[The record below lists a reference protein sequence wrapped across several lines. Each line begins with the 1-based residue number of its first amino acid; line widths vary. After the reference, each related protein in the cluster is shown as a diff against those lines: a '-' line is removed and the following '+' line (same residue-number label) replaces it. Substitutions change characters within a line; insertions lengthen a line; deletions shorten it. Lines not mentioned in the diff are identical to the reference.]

1 MRGGEGSATMREDTT
16 KRVREL
22 VEAVYRSESRP
33 ILATLI
39 RLLGDFDAAEEALHE
54 AFAVAVEHW
63 SQHGVPANPRAW
75 LISTGRFKAIDGIRR
90 RARFDASLPVLAK
103 HLEASTSD
111 AEAWDD
117 EHVEDD
123 QLRLIFTCCHP
134 ALPPDAQVAMTLRE
148 VCGLTTDE
156 IARAFLTRPATIAQR
171 IVRAKAKIR
180 VARIPYEVPSETELP
195 ERLDAVLRVVY
206 LVFNEGYSASSGESL
221 TRPDLSSEAI
231 RLGQLLVELLPEPEA
246 LGLLALMLLH
256 DSRRAAR
263 TSPTG
268 ELVLLDE
275 QDRTLWSREQIAAG
289 VSLVERALASRRIG
303 PYTLQAAIAAVH
315 AQAPSASATD
325 WAQIVALYD
334 LLLQADPSPVVEL
347 NRAVAV
353 AMRDGP
359 LAGLSL
365 IDAILARGALGSYH
379 LAHAARADLCR
390 RLGRTAEARASY
402 EQALRLTQ
410 QEPERRFLQ
419 RRLAELSA
427 RA

>member
-1 MRGGEGSATMREDTT
+1 MREDTT
-16 KRVREL
+16 KQVREL

-39 RLLGDFDAAEEALHE
+39 RLLGDFDTAEEALHE
-54 AFAVAVEHW
+54 AFAVAVEQW
-63 SQHGVPANPRAW
+63 SRHGVPANPRAW
-75 LISTGRFKAIDGIRR
+75 LISTGRFKAIDSMRR
-90 RARFDASLPVLAK
+90 RARFDASLTALAK
-103 HLEASTSD
+103 QPEASTSD
-111 AEAWDD
+111 VEAWDD
-117 EHVEDD
+117 NSVEDD
-123 QLRLIFTCCHP
+123 QLRLIFTCCHS
-134 ALPPDAQVAMTLRE
+134 ALPPEAQVAMTLRE

-156 IARAFLTRPATIAQR
+156 IAHAFLTRPPTIAQR

-180 VARIPYEVPSETELP
+180 VARIPYEVPSKTDLP
-195 ERLDAVLRVVY
+195 DRLEAVLRVVY

-221 TRPDLSSEAI
+221 TRHDLSSEAI
-231 RLGQLLVELLPEPEA
+231 RLGRLLVELLPEPEA
-246 LGLLALMLLH
+246 VGLLALMLLH

-268 ELVLLDE
+268 ELILLDE
-275 QDRTLWSREQIAAG
+275 QDRSLWNRDQIAEG
-289 VSLVERALASRRIG
+289 VSLVEQALSSRWFG
-303 PYTLQAAIAAVH
+303 PYTVQAAIAAVH
-315 AQAPSASATD
+315 AQAPNPAATD
-325 WAQIVALYD
+325 WTQIVGLYD

-359 LAGLSL
+359 LAGLTL
-365 IDAILARGALGSYH
+365 IDAILARGDLGNYH

-410 QEPERRFLQ
+410 QAPERRFLQ
-419 RRLAELSA
+419 RRLAELSGKTG
-427 RA
+427 